1 MFVGGGGGS
10 RENWGPEEMMMDVW
24 SKEPRFAAGGWGGG
38 GVCVLYEAQR
48 RYSQEHGTVRE

>member
-38 GVCVLYEAQR
+38 GCVYCTKHR
-48 RYSQEHGTVRE
+48 DSIHRNTVP